1 MLSDCHLFYFVVYEP
16 PRPQRTTSKATTEIC
31 SHDGGACWYVFN
43 LRSQTGLALN
53 HRAVTLR
60 LDLQHYK
67 FHVKCWWT
75 AQEKLKGYR
84 TPRAPRWIAFRNKQR
99 CMQRLIGH
107 LHDLRCDD
115 RQVVLAHGSWGMI
128 AGQPGNVS
136 NEGIP
141 PTMYVGMLRFLARH
155 FPVFIT
161 PEGVTSKTLLLQ

>member
-1 MLSDCHLFYFVVYEP
+1 MASLGGRARPSRAVRLPPVFFVVYEP

-75 AQEKLKGYR
+75 AQEISERVQDAKS
-84 TPRAPRWIAFRNKQR
+84 TPMDSVQKQAA
-99 CMQRLIGH
+99 
-107 LHDLRCDD
+107 LHAEVDWSP
-115 RQVVLAHGSWGMI
+115 A
-128 AGQPGNVS
+128 
-136 NEGIP
+136 
-141 PTMYVGMLRFLARH
+141 
-155 FPVFIT
+155 
-161 PEGVTSKTLLLQ
+161 